1 MNSKVRSRVTY
12 DGVTAKAV
20 ILAGGVGSRVGL
32 GIPKQFLKVAGKPV
46 MHHTLD
52 VFETSNHI
60 SEIIIMMNPDWLDEA
75 RDLVARGGFT
85 KVTMVCPGGDT
96 RNETTKL
103 ALAQFAE
110 DDIVLFHDAVRP
122 LIDERIIVDCVNA
135 LQSFDA
141 VDVVIPSADTLV
153 VVDEDGLIKEIPDR
167 STYRRG
173 QTPQGFRVSVLR
185 EAYADADKDPNFQA
199 TDDCSVVLKYRPEVA
214 IATVKG
220 TEYNMKVTEPID
232 LFLVDKL
239 FQVASLELDDRSL
252 EERVEALRGK
262 SAVVFG
268 GSEGIGLA
276 IAEQLTSLGAR
287 VFSYSRS
294 TTGTDVADLETVE
307 RALSEAHAQAGSI
320 DLVIN
325 TAGILR
331 IGKLS
336 AQPVEEVSETVAI
349 NYMGAVN
356 VARASHQYLAKTKGH
371 LLLFTSSSH
380 TRGRADYSIYSSTK
394 AAVVNLG
401 QALADEWS
409 ADHVCVNVVNPERT
423 STPMRTK
430 AFGDEDP
437 ASLLTAEDVAA
448 SCIDVMSTR
457 TTGHVIDVRVSH
469 S

>member
-1 MNSKVRSRVTY
+1 M
-12 DGVTAKAV
+12 TAKAV
-20 ILAGGVGSRVGL
+20 ILAGGVGTRVGL

-46 MHHTLD
+46 LHHTLD

-60 SEIIIMMNPDWLDEA
+60 SEIIIMMNPEWLEEA
-75 RDLVARGGFT
+75 HDLVARGGFS
-85 KVTMVCPGGDT
+85 KVTMICPGGET

-103 ALAQFAE
+103 ALANFAD

-122 LIDERIIVDCVNA
+122 LIDERIILDCVKT
-135 LQSFDA
+135 LQEFHA

-153 VVDEDGLIKEIPDR
+153 VIDPEGMITQIPNR

-173 QTPQGFRVSVLR
+173 QTPQGFRAQLLR
-185 EAYADADKDPNFQA
+185 DAYVIADQDPEFQA
-199 TDDCSVVLKYRPEVA
+199 TDDCSVVLKYRPDVP
-214 IATVKG
+214 IATVAG

-239 FQVASLELDDRSL
+239 FQVASLELDERSL
-252 EERVEALRGK
+252 EERTSALQGK
-262 SAVVFG
+262 VAVIFG

-276 IAEQLTSLGAR
+276 IAQQLSALGAT
-287 VFSYSRS
+287 VHSFSRS
-294 TTGTDVADLETVE
+294 TTGTDVANLDDVE
-307 RALSEAHAQAGSI
+307 KALASAAGESGVI
-320 DLVIN
+320 DLVVN

-331 IGKLS
+331 IGKLADQDFS
-336 AQPVEEVSETVAI
+336 QVQETVSI

-356 VARASHQYLAKTKGH
+356 VARASHKYLAAGKGH

-380 TRGRADYSIYSSTK
+380 TRGRAEYSIYSSTK

-409 ADHVCVNVVNPERT
+409 QDDICVNVVNPERT

-437 ASLLTAEDVAA
+437 ATLLTSDAVAS
-448 SCIDVMSTR
+448 SCIDVMTTR
-457 TTGHVIDVRVSH
+457 TTGHVIDVRVQI
-469 S
+469 

>member
-1 MNSKVRSRVTY
+1 M
-12 DGVTAKAV
+12 TAKAV
-20 ILAGGVGSRVGL
+20 ILAGGVGTRVGL

-46 MHHTLD
+46 LHHTLD

-60 SEIIIMMNPDWLDEA
+60 SEVIIMMNPDWLDEA
-75 RDLVARGGFT
+75 RELVARGSFK
-85 KVTMVCPGGDT
+85 KVTMICPGGET

-103 ALAQFAE
+103 ALAQFE
-110 DDIVLFHDAVRP
+110 DDDIVLFHDAVRP
-122 LIDERIIVDCVNA
+122 LIDERIILDCVKT
-135 LQSFDA
+135 LQEFDA

-153 VVDEDGLIKEIPDR
+153 VVDPEGLITEIPNR
-167 STYRRG
+167 STFRRG
-173 QTPQGFRVSVLR
+173 QTPQGFRVSILR
-185 EAYADADKDPNFQA
+185 DAYVHADQDPNFQA
-199 TDDCSVVLKYRPEVA
+199 TDDCSVVLKYRSDVP
-214 IATVKG
+214 IATVNG

-239 FQVASLELDDRSL
+239 FQVASLELDERTP
-252 EERVEALRGK
+252 EERESALRGK
-262 SAVVFG
+262 VAAIFG

-276 IAEQLTSLGAR
+276 IAQQLASLGAT
-287 VFSYSRS
+287 VHSFSRS
-294 TTGTDVADLETVE
+294 TTGTDVANLEHVE
-307 RALSEAHAQAGSI
+307 KALASAAAESGAI

-331 IGKLS
+331 IGKL
-336 AQPVEEVSETVAI
+336 ADQDFAEVQSTIAV
-349 NYMGAVN
+349 NYIGAVN
-356 VARASHQYLAKTKGH
+356 VSRASHQYLAQTSGH

-409 ADHVCVNVVNPERT
+409 ADGICVNVVNPERT

-437 ASLLTAEDVAA
+437 ATLLTSDAVAS
-448 SCIDVMSTR
+448 SCLDVMTTR
-457 TTGHVIDVRVSH
+457 TTGHVIDVRVQQ
-469 S
+469 

>member
-1 MNSKVRSRVTY
+1 MTNH
-12 DGVTAKAV
+12 DMTAKAV
-20 ILAGGVGSRVGL
+20 ILAGGVGTRVGL

-46 MHHTLD
+46 LHHTLD

-75 RDLVARGGFT
+75 RELVDRGGFT
-85 KVTMVCPGGDT
+85 KVVMICPGGDT

-103 ALAQFAE
+103 ALAQCSD

-122 LIDERIIVDCVNA
+122 LIDERIIADCVST
-135 LQSFDA
+135 LHKFDA

-153 VVDEDGLIKEIPDR
+153 VVDEAGLIKEIPNR

-173 QTPQGFRVSVLR
+173 QTPQGFRVSILR
-185 EAYADADKDPNFQA
+185 DAYVSADKDPNFQA
-199 TDDCSVVLKYRPEVA
+199 TDDCSVVLKYRPDVP
-214 IATVKG
+214 IATVNG

-239 FQVASLELDDRSL
+239 FQVASLELDERSTD
-252 EERVEALRGK
+252 ERKALLSGK

-268 GSEGIGLA
+268 GSEGIGQA
-276 IAEQLTSLGAR
+276 IGQQLETLGVK

-294 TTGTDVADLETVE
+294 TTNTDVADLQSVE
-307 RALSEAHAQAGSI
+307 DALEQAAQQSGSL

-331 IGKLS
+331 IGKLADQAVS
-336 AQPVEEVSETVAI
+336 EVEETIAI
-349 NYMGAVN
+349 NYVGAVN
-356 VARASHQYLAKTKGH
+356 VARASHKYLAATQGH

-409 ADHVCVNVVNPERT
+409 SDGVCVNVVNPERT

-437 ASLLTAEDVAA
+437 ATLLTSEAVAQSCVDVL
-448 SCIDVMSTR
+448 STR
-457 TTGHVIDVRVSH
+457 TTGHVIDVRVAS